1 MHRLR
6 GERAHYGDALMLGL
20 DPEGPL
26 PLDVI
31 GRLPAQHALYMWE
44 RHGAPTPVSGD
55 PHFTRLRDSETK
67 SDVTW

>member
-1 MHRLR
+1 
-6 GERAHYGDALMLGL
+6 MLEL

-31 GRLPAQHALYMWE
+31 GGVPVWHALHMW
-44 RHGAPTPVSGD
+44 RVNGQPTPVSGD
-55 PHFTRLRDSETK
+55 PHFRPKDLETK